1 MVAMVT
7 AEHCIYSIG
16 LALDMKWGTKR
27 IPW

>member
-16 LALDMKWGTKR
+16 PALDMKWGTKQ